1 MGRAPDASARPTA
14 GAGTWLHGWDT
25 PAAAWWGYGA
35 MNSGGLFDDSEVA
48 LAGKTYSVI
57 AISRC
62 GSSGSTAADI
72 MNVSARLKAVNP
84 KIKVI
89 QYWNGEQTNKRKR
102 ITCPLGG
109 APTWA
114 PLTLITPF

>member
-1 MGRAPDASARPTA
+1 MQGGGFTDA
-14 GAGTWLHGWDT
+14 
-25 PAAAWWGYGA
+25 
-35 MNSGGLFDDSEVA
+35 EVA
-48 LAGKTYSVI
+48 VAAKTYSVVCLSLCNG
-57 AISRC
+57 A
-62 GSSGSTAADI
+62 GSTAADI
-72 MNVSARLKAVNP
+72 INVSARLKAVNP
-84 KIKVI
+84 SIKVI

>member
-89 QYWNGEQTNKRKR
+89 QYWNGERAALVLPR
-102 ITCPLGG
+102 HFSSCCC
-109 APTWA
+109 
-114 PLTLITPF
+114 